1 MILGLGRPSFRP
13 RPSLLGLVS
22 AASTSSAA
30 AADSDSDIDGDGDA
44 CSALKQHQDPT
55 PPRSF
60 NFVFTNNN
68 NNVNNAHD
76 TASSNNNNNNN
87 KTCSYSK
94 DDEREELESED
105 SHSVDGSET
114 ESTSSSSTAPI
125 ETRSPPAMAPKDS
138 KEEAG
143 DEQKG
148 VVFSISGPVIVAEN
162 MIGCAMYEM
171 VGCSSEPPLPSG
183 GLFTQKRIADYDD
196 DNACSA
202 MLESTKSLEKS
213 SESQETRPL
222 SRSTRRQVRSPQQLA
237 RLGCLELPT
246 RLLTTD

>member
-22 AASTSSAA
+22 AASPSAA
-30 AADSDSDIDGDGDA
+30 AGDSESDGDGDA

-68 NNVNNAHD
+68 NVNTVHN
-76 TASSNNNNNNN
+76 TTTSNNN
-87 KTCSYSK
+87 CSYSK
-94 DDEREELESED
+94 DDEREELDESED
-105 SHSVDGSET
+105 SPSVDGSET

-171 VGCSSEPPLPSG
+171 VGCSFDPTL
-183 GLFTQKRIADYDD
+183 
-196 DNACSA
+196 
-202 MLESTKSLEKS
+202 
-213 SESQETRPL
+213 
-222 SRSTRRQVRSPQQLA
+222 LA
-237 RLGCLELPT
+237 GCLQNGMLIIMMPAVPCWS
-246 RLLTTD
+246 R